1 MSETP
6 DRQVGEETDLFE
18 LPLLRIHESRRR
30 CPRVDLRVPVTVS
43 TADRAM
49 IRARTRNLG
58 PEGLQFRCT
67 GSAAAVL
74 HRVGRRG
81 AGTKI
86 GSDQGAII
94 VLRMALPLHGRRHE
108 FIATGRLTYL
118 AARRRDEIAFGVEF
132 IKVQPVY
139 QQTLDAFIVE
149 ALRPA

>member
-43 TADRAM
+43 TADREM

-74 HRVGRRG
+74 HPR
-81 AGTKI
+81 GTKI